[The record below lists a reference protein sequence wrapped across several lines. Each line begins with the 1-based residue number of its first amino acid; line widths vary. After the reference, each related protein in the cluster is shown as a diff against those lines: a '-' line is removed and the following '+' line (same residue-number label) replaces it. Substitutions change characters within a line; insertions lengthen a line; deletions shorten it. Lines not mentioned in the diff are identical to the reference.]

1 MKCSTMKNVFLL
13 GTFFLLLF
21 LCNINIEEKKMSRSR
36 LSTSKM
42 LVKLNIVGGNHK
54 ILFQTRTTHA
64 DEAHTTCTL

>member
-1 MKCSTMKNVFLL
+1 
-13 GTFFLLLF
+13 
-21 LCNINIEEKKMSRSR
+21 MSRSR